1 MKTLS
6 IIIPVFN
13 EQRTIEELLKR
24 VKTVKLP
31 QKIQKE
37 IIVVDDAS
45 KDGTRKKLKDME
57 NKFLQTKFLYHDQN
71 RGKGAAV
78 KTGLRAATGDFL
90 IIQDG
95 DLEYDPQDISKL
107 LLPILEGRAEVVY
120 GSRFTG
126 EHRNM
131 FFWHMM
137 GNKILSLVTNLL
149 YNTTLS
155 DMEVCYKLF
164 TKKALRGISLKEDR
178 WGFDPEITAKVLK
191 KGYRIYEVPISY
203 TGREFD
209 QGKKISWK
217 DGFRILYVLLKISLF
232 G

>member
-13 EQRTIEELLKR
+13 EQRTIEELLKK

-78 KTGLRAATGDFL
+78 KTGLGAATGDFL

-107 LLPILEGRAEVVY
+107 LLPIMEGKAEVVY

-209 QGKKISWK
+209 QGKKISWR
-217 DGFRILYVLLKISLF
+217 DGFRILYVLLKISLL

>member
-209 QGKKISWK
+209 QGKKISWR
-217 DGFRILYVLLKISLF
+217 DGFRILYVLLKISLL

>member
-13 EQRTIEELLKR
+13 EKRTIEELLKR
-24 VKTVKLP
+24 VGAVKLP
-31 QKIQKE
+31 QKIKKE

-45 KDGTRKKLKDME
+45 KDGTRKILQGLEGKLSQV
-57 NKFLQTKFLYHDQN
+57 KFFYHDQN
-71 RGKGAAV
+71 QGKGAAV
-78 KTGLRAATGDFL
+78 RTGLKAATGDFL

-137 GNKILSLVTNLL
+137 GNKTLSLVTNLL

-164 TKKALRGISLKEDR
+164 TKKALQGINLKEDR

-217 DGFRILYVLLKISLF
+217 DGFRILYVLLKTSLF

>member
-13 EQRTIEELLKR
+13 EKRTIEELLKR
-24 VKTVKLP
+24 VRAVKLP
-31 QKIQKE
+31 QKVQKE

-45 KDGTRKKLKDME
+45 KDGTRKKLRDME
-57 NKFLQTKFLYHDQN
+57 GKFSQVKFLYHDENQ
-71 RGKGAAV
+71 GKGAAV
-78 KTGLRAATGDFL
+78 KTGLGATTGDFL

-107 LLPILEGRAEVVY
+107 LLPILEGKAEVVY

-209 QGKKISWK
+209 QGKKISWR
-217 DGFRILYVLLKISLF
+217 DGFRILYVLLKISLL

>member
-13 EQRTIEELLKR
+13 EKKTIRELLKR
-24 VKTVKLP
+24 VRAVNLP
-31 QKIQKE
+31 QKIKKE
-37 IIVVDDAS
+37 IIIVDDAS
-45 KDGTRKKLKDME
+45 KDGTRKELRDME
-57 NKFLQTKFLYHDQN
+57 SKLPQVKFLYHDQN

-78 KTGLRAATGDFL
+78 RTGLVATTGDFV

-95 DLEYDPQDISKL
+95 DLEYDPQDIFKL

-137 GNKILSLVTNLL
+137 GNKILSLITNLL